1 MPDPRSVLPI
11 SPKDQAA
18 LRVAIEK
25 HTGCKVT
32 NSNYTSQGLQLD
44 AQVDC
49 ANHLKN

>member
-1 MPDPRSVLPI
+1 MPDLRILLPTG
-11 SPKDQAA
+11 PEGQAA

-32 NSNYTSQGLQLD
+32 DSNYASQGLQLD

-49 ANHLKN
+49 ANRLKN